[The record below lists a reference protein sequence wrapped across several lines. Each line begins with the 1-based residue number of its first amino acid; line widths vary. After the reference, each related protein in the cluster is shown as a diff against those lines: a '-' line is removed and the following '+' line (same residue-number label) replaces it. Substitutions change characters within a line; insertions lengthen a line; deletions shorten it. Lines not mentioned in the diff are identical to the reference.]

1 MSDTAQSVT
10 IAHASFWYV
19 DTEGRMR
26 WALRGETIDV
36 AGDDLARGLKH
47 GAFATE
53 PADDADADS
62 AADPASSD
70 VDDDEQDDD
79 GSSDDTN
86 DGGDDEDDED
96 GDDAA
101 PFIHND
107 ATADEVLEH
116 VGHDKALIAAA
127 LDAERADGGKGRS
140 TLIKKLEA
148 LAASGE

>member
-47 GAFATE
+47 GAFAPE

-62 AADPASSD
+62 AADPAGSD
-70 VDDDEQDDD
+70 VVDDEQDSDD
-79 GSSDDTN
+79 SSDDDT
-86 DGGDDEDDED
+86 DDED

-116 VGHDKALIAAA
+116 VGQDKALIAAA